1 MPDAE
6 MSEDI
11 NVRIAGASNVAG
23 SGGLPFAACY
33 AGSHSFAQK
42 IPQTVENDRRKC
54 VRLLN
59 TSQSGEVAGRL
70 LSIGLIPQGTQDSGR
85 L

>member
-11 NVRIAGASNVAG
+11 NVRIAGQATSP
-23 SGGLPFAACY
+23 GLVVYHLQRVTRDRIALRR
-33 AGSHSFAQK
+33 K
-42 IPQTVENDRRKC
+42 ILRPVENDRRKW
-54 VRLLN
+54 VRLWN

-70 LSIGLIPQGTQDSGR
+70 LSTALIPQGAQDSGR

>member
-11 NVRIAGASNVAG
+11 NVRMAGQATSP
-23 SGGLPFAACY
+23 GLVVYHVQRGY

-42 IPQTVENDRRKC
+42 NPQTRRK
-54 VRLLN
+54 RPLKMREALD

-70 LSIGLIPQGTQDSGR
+70 LSTGAVPKRTQDSGQ